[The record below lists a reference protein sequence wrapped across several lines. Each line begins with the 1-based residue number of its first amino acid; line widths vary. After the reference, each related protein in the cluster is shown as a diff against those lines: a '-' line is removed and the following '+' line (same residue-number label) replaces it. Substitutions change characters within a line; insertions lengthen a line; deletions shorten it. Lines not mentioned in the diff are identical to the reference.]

1 MLGRSQRRLE
11 PDNTWPGFVDA
22 LSSLLLVII
31 FLLSMF
37 VLAQFFLGQI
47 LSGKDAALEELKGKV
62 AELSD
67 MLKLEQDA
75 NAQLRFDL
83 GQLTSSLQAARLD
96 RDDALAQVNNLQQSL
111 ADANRRLDEAR
122 QSGAT
127 TAADLDE
134 LEARYATSQEELEE
148 QRQLTISAQQEVT
161 RLSNALNALREQ
173 LARLNAALEASEQRD
188 KEQQAVI
195 ADLGRRLNVALAAK
209 VEELAQYRSEFYGRL
224 RQVLNNRSDIR
235 IEGDRFIFQS
245 ELLFASGSAELGE
258 AGQEELAKFAET
270 LLEIAA
276 TIPDEIDWIL
286 RVDGH
291 TDPVPIFNNEFRSN
305 WELSTSRA
313 LTVVQNLI
321 QNGIPA
327 NRLAAT
333 GFGEFQPLVPGQ
345 TDEANRRNRR
355 IEMRFT
361 QK

>member
-1 MLGRSQRRLE
+1 MIGRANRRIE
-11 PDNTWPGFVDA
+11 ADNTWPGFVDS

-47 LSGKDAALEELKGKV
+47 LSGKDQALEELKGQV

-67 MLKLEQDA
+67 LLKLERDS
-75 NAQLRFDL
+75 NAKLRFDL
-83 GQLTSSLQAARLD
+83 GQLTSSLQSARMD
-96 RDDALAQVNNLQQSL
+96 RDDAQTRIQQLEQSL
-111 ADANRRLDEAR
+111 AAAQSRLDSAR
-122 QSGAT
+122 DSGADT
-127 TAADLDE
+127 RAQLDE
-134 LEARYATSQEELEE
+134 LSAHYATAQEELEN
-148 QRQLTISAQQEVT
+148 QRQLTKSAQAEVE

-224 RQVLNNRSDIR
+224 RQVLGNRSDIR

-258 AGQEELAKFAET
+258 AGQQELQKFAAT
-270 LLEIAA
+270 LSDIAA
-276 TIPDEIDWIL
+276 TIPPEIKWIL

-291 TDPVPIFNNEFRSN
+291 TDPVPIFNNNFRSN
-305 WELSTSRA
+305 WELSTTRA
-313 LTVVQNLI
+313 LTVVRFLI
-321 QNGIPA
+321 DAGIAP
-327 NRLAAT
+327 NKLAAT
-333 GFGEFQPLVPGQ
+333 GFGEFQPLVPGS
-345 TDEANRRNRR
+345 TEEANRRNRR
-355 IEMRFT
+355 IEMRLT
-361 QK
+361 QR